1 MGVNFAW
8 GNSIDIFEGS
18 DTIAEM
24 IQALLLHILAGI
36 AGLWVAIR
44 FVNGVEFT
52 GPAYL
57 LLIIG
62 LVLGILNATLKPLLN
77 LVTLPVR
84 ILTLGLSSLVI
95 NFVMVWAL
103 ELFFAELN
111 FMGLLPIL
119 WTTLIVWAVTIPLS
133 LLSRGK
139 V

>member
-1 MGVNFAW
+1 
-8 GNSIDIFEGS
+8 
-18 DTIAEM
+18 M

-36 AGLWVAIR
+36 AGLWVALR
-44 FVNGVEFT
+44 FVSGIEFT
-52 GPAYL
+52 GSNQQL
-57 LLIIG
+57 LLAG
-62 LVLGILNATLKPLLN
+62 LILGILNAILKPLLD
-77 LVTLPVR
+77 LVTLPIR

-103 ELFFAELN
+103 ELFFSELN

-119 WTTLIVWAVTIPLS
+119 WTTLIIWAVTIPLS

>member
-1 MGVNFAW
+1 
-8 GNSIDIFEGS
+8 
-18 DTIAEM
+18 M